1 MRVVVLGAKG
11 LPDADG
17 AGGVERGVAQLGA
30 RLSARGHDV
39 VVYARGQKFSSRS
52 MAGVRIREV
61 PFVSTRRLAGWSHLL
76 VSLVDVLLH
85 ERRVDVYHVHCAQ
98 HGVFC
103 IPLRL
108 TGARMVFHLH
118 GCEWR
123 ARKWGRVMAVL
134 IWVSG
139 WLGVRV
145 AHVTAAVCRESIDAL
160 AGRSRSRARCSYV
173 PNGVPNE
180 LRQQCSREER
190 DPALPQRFLLYAGR
204 LVPQKRVDLLLEA
217 MSRLPAD
224 VELVI
229 AGQTSHCDD
238 HLAKLKRMAGDSGR
252 VHFVGHVPF
261 ERLARL
267 YALCELVVLPSE
279 CEGYANV
286 LVEALASGC
295 AVVTSDIEQNREV
308 VADAGALFRC
318 GDAEDLARVL
328 SGLLADPHALAALR
342 SAARKRADQLW
353 SWDAVTDCF
362 LELYVPDPGAGR
374 PGTLRWTLAVET
386 KGGPLAS
393 EAAGRL
399 P

>member
-39 VVYARGQKFSSRS
+39 VVYARGRGFSSRR

-76 VSLVDVLLH
+76 VSLVDALLH

-123 ARKWGRVMAVL
+123 ARKWGRVMAGL

-145 AHVTAAVCRESIDAL
+145 AHATAAVCRESIEAL

-173 PNGVPNE
+173 PNGVPDE
-180 LRQQCSREER
+180 LREPRSRDER
-190 DPALPQRFLLYAGR
+190 DPTLPRRFLLYAGR
-204 LVPQKRVDLLLEA
+204 LVPQKRVDLLLQA

-238 HLAKLKRMAGDSGR
+238 YVAKLRRLAGHSRR

-267 YALCELVVLPSE
+267 YAQCELVVLPSE
-279 CEGYANV
+279 SEGYANV

-308 VADAGALFRC
+308 VGECGALFRC
-318 GDAEDLARVL
+318 GDADDLARVL
-328 SGLLADPHALAALR
+328 SGLLADPDALAALR
-342 SAARKRADQLW
+342 SAARRRADQLW

-362 LELYVPDPGAGR
+362 LKLYVPDPGAGQ
-374 PGTLRWTLAVET
+374 PGTVRWTLAVKT
-386 KGGPLAS
+386 KEAPLAS
-393 EAAGRL
+393 RAAGGV